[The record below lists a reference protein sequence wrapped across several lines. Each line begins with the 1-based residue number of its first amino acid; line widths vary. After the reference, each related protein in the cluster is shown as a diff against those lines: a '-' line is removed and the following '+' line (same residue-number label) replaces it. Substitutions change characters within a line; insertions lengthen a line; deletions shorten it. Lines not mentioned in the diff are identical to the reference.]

1 MKVTALIP
9 DTLIRDV
16 RKLAPGDTLTDSL
29 VRVLNEWTAWQK
41 SLRIAEKV
49 RKAPLSFTIE
59 ARSGK
64 LRERNRSR

>member
-9 DTLIRDV
+9 DPLIRDV

-29 VRVLNEWTAWQK
+29 LRVLSEWTAWQK
-41 SLRIAEKV
+41 SLRLADKI
-49 RKAPLSFTIE
+49 RKSPLTFTAA

-64 LRERNRSR
+64 LRQQNRGR

>member
-9 DTLIRDV
+9 EPLIRDV
-16 RKLAPGDTLTDSL
+16 RKLAPRDTLTDSL
-29 VRVLNEWTAWQK
+29 IHVLNEWTAWQK

-49 RKAPLSFTIE
+49 RKSPLNFTGE

-64 LRERNRSR
+64 LRERNRNR